1 MRTKSSL
8 TISILGLGLAGILGT
23 ASAAEVTDAQQA
35 AKIAKGQYPGKVV
48 ATTKTTSDEG
58 KPQYSV
64 EVHSGIYQRRVI
76 VDADNGE
83 IHKIYYRRNGQ
94 SAWIAKKVPMLHIVD
109 KANK

>member
-1 MRTKSSL
+1 MRAKLSL
-8 TISILGLGLAGILGT
+8 AISISAFGLAAILGT

-48 ATTKTTSDEG
+48 ATTKITSEEG
-58 KPQYSV
+58 KTQYRV
-64 EVHSGIYQRRVI
+64 EVHSGVYQRRVI

-94 SAWIAKKVPMLHIVD
+94 AAWVAKKVPILHV
-109 KANK
+109 KNGN